1 MTEAHDN
8 QPEERGIVHRFL
20 GSDAA
25 AGGLHALLGLPPRA
39 HDQDAVI
46 RALERQLSRIDAHP
60 QGRTP
65 EADEV
70 RLALH
75 AAAAQLVHQAA
86 HRERSIGKRTG
97 AVIASSP
104 QRRLLQLEQDALLT
118 LARYGGWNRRSLHR
132 LTMLAMARGAQY
144 SDVAKVLQ
152 HLAGRRGGGA
162 GPSTN
167 GQPAR
172 GIARP
177 LGFEPQSLAIKAAD
191 DDPDADG
198 KPLAVIVGA
207 IATGLTLIVAVAL
220 VVVAVTSGPSETD
233 ADQPETAEETAA
245 FSPAD
250 LPMAG
255 GEELF
260 PWQGKP
266 DAPEPDAPVATVPQ
280 FDRLSDALAA
290 LDSAA
295 DGLEIDPAEAA
306 RVFDGAFT
314 AVGERWCNLTVPQQR
329 AAQHDV
335 VEFVYRAVQRPA
347 LVEPV
352 IGTISRRSLALARDD
367 ARFAAKDIWPT
378 AWSVGI
384 LARLAR
390 ERDIGARA
398 SRVIEAQ
405 LRESVGSTVVVAGGF
420 EQGVTAALWAMLP
433 AMVDAP
439 PAADTTESPDSS
451 QKAPGLSRT
460 GEADT
465 EVWERWIQAARFG
478 SGNAQGTLLAALE
491 WVIVAA
497 DEPTESDAARAAIE
511 SLTLAIEWGEE
522 SPARAWLIRMFGDQR
537 VSIADLHAVSTTLA
551 RRSRVQGIDVTMAL
565 AVRASTDA
573 RTLLRERYAAVWGIS
588 TDGPTLDDLAVD
600 WAKAVREAAVVDDT
614 SVVKVL
620 ASVASLSRL
629 NQAANLR
636 FLGRLDDAGIVI
648 DEYDRPIEMELT
660 RWSQRQRAGS
670 IDSDPGMARWAL
682 SYRSAQRDYPRR
694 LELLTEASRT
704 QFRHPT
710 DAEVLVT
717 EAFRGSPA
725 QARVAARS
733 ALLSQRP
740 SAVFTLAILELA
752 PRIPRTPQN
761 ADLVSAMTATA
772 PIATDDP
779 DWKLK
784 TRRVLVQTALEQLA
798 AEGDQGVID
807 RLAAVLGESYAAR
820 TMDNAA
826 SVSGEAAT
834 GTAADRAAAMLRA
847 RWDRLARSGGLG
859 AEALEVEAVL
869 ARHAAR
875 MSLAQG
881 PIQVFAAEQVAAFEL
896 MGVVVV
902 SERLD
907 RAADVQAIRARVRR
921 ERREAGDIIEQLHAV
936 ERGFCELWAV
946 RLGQEGLWE

>member
-1 MTEAHDN
+1 MTEAHRNPSDG
-8 QPEERGIVHRFL
+8 RGVVHRFL
-20 GSDAA
+20 GADAA
-25 AGGLHALLGLPPRA
+25 AGGLHALLGLASRA
-39 HDQDAVI
+39 HDQDSVV
-46 RALERQLSRIDAHP
+46 RALERQLTRVDAHP
-60 QGRTP
+60 HGRTP

-86 HRERSIGKRTG
+86 YREKSIGSRPG
-97 AVIASSP
+97 AVFATSP
-104 QRRLLQLEQDALLT
+104 RRRLVQLEQDALLT

-132 LTMLAMARGAQY
+132 LTMLALARGAQF
-144 SDVAKVLQ
+144 SDVASVLQ
-152 HLAGRRGGGA
+152 HLGGRRRASGGDA
-162 GPSTN
+162 VSAN
-167 GQPAR
+167 GRNAD
-172 GIARP
+172 
-177 LGFEPQSLAIKAAD
+177 GFDRALVAEPQSLAIKT
-191 DDPDADG
+191 PDNHPDTDG
-198 KPLAVIVGA
+198 NPLTVIVSALA
-207 IATGLTLIVAVAL
+207 IGLTLIVAVAL
-220 VVVAVTSGPSETD
+220 VLVAVTSGTSGSDTD
-233 ADQPETAEETAA
+233 RLDSTAEPRPFDPGT
-245 FSPAD
+245 

-266 DAPEPDAPVATVPQ
+266 DKPEPEPIAVTVPQ

-290 LDSAA
+290 LDTAA
-295 DGLEIDPAEAA
+295 DGLDIDPAEAA
-306 RVFDGAFT
+306 RIFDGAFS
-314 AVGERWCNLTVPQQR
+314 AVGERWCNLTRPQQR

-335 VEFVYRAVQRPA
+335 VEFVYRAVQSPA
-347 LVEPV
+347 LIDPV
-352 IGTISRRSLALARDD
+352 IGTIARRSLALARDD
-367 ARFAAKDIWPT
+367 AAFGAEDVWPT
-378 AWSVGI
+378 SWSVGI

-398 SRVIEAQ
+398 SRAIEAR

-420 EQGVTAALWAMLP
+420 EQGVSTALWAMLS
-433 AMVDAP
+433 AMVD
-439 PAADTTESPDSS
+439 ESPGSPRS
-451 QKAPGLSRT
+451 GKAES
-460 GEADT
+460 

-478 SGNAQGTLLAALE
+478 SGDQQGTLLSALE

-497 DEPTESDAARAAIE
+497 DEPTENSSVRAAIE
-511 SLTLAIEWGEE
+511 ALTLACEWGEE
-522 SPARAWLIRMFGDQR
+522 SPARVWLIRMFGDRR
-537 VSIADLHAVSTTLA
+537 VSIADLHAITTTLA

-565 AVRASTDA
+565 AVRASTDT
-573 RTLLRERYAAVWGIS
+573 RNLLRERYAAVWGIS

-600 WAKAVREAAVVDDT
+600 WAKAVHEAATVDDT

-648 DEYDRPIEMELT
+648 DEYDRPVEMELT
-660 RWSQRQRAGS
+660 RWNQRQRTDL
-670 IDSDPGMARWAL
+670 IDSDPGMARWSL
-682 SYRSAQRDYPRR
+682 SYLSAQRDYPRR
-694 LELLTEASRT
+694 LELLTEAARV
-704 QFRHPT
+704 QLRHPT

-733 ALLSQRP
+733 ALLAQQP

-820 TMDNAA
+820 TMDTAA
-826 SVSGEAAT
+826 SLSGDAAT
-834 GTAADRAAAMLRA
+834 GTAADSAAAMLRA
-847 RWDRLARSGGLG
+847 RWDRLARGGGLG

-881 PIQVFAAEQVAAFEL
+881 PIQAFAAEQVAAFEL
-896 MGVVVV
+896 MGIVVV

-907 RAADVQAIRARVRR
+907 RAADVRAIRTRVRNQ
-921 ERREAGDIIEQLHAV
+921 RREAGDIIEQLHAV